1 MKGIIM
7 IKYSTT
13 PGKDAKAIT
22 NSPTAPIKTKGGGA
36 EAADVLDVD
45 SNGEDETD

>member
-1 MKGIIM
+1 M

-22 NSPTAPIKTKGGGA
+22 NSPTAPIKTRDGHA
-36 EAADVLDVD
+36 QESEALDLD
-45 SNGEDETD
+45 SEDANDN